1 MASSPSD
8 DALYGSEKDDTPLTP
23 MSEDTGPEEIEGE
36 TPEEREK
43 RLAAMKE
50 ELEKVESEITMLR
63 QVLGSKVRHATEL
76 KRQLGITPFQEFK
89 HDLQSGLNHIKSSD
103 SIRAIT
109 RQSWYQKT
117 SSAMKTAT
125 DKTSSLMSS
134 VGQSFTKKMGDLKN
148 SQTFKSLDERVHT
161 TYNTV
166 KAKVTGSRSSQD
178 IDEAFR
184 EAQVAEDG
192 EDVSPG
198 VASTTDPVEEKVP
211 L

>member
-103 SIRAIT
+103 S
-109 RQSWYQKT
+109 YQKT